1 MKKKRAKRGE
11 VSQELLYLVFEYLIA
26 FFIVGA
32 LFKFVYSV
40 SQNTLYEKIYLSRD
54 TALTLNSIYV
64 FDGTL
69 HYTYDSSS
77 ADISKFSFDF
87 RNSKAEIKEA
97 GVNNDVSVYYP
108 YGANT
113 DVIMSRTGATNPKQI
128 SFVKTNDQ
136 LQLLTQ

>member
-11 VSQELLYLVFEYLIA
+11 VSHELLYLIFEYLIA
-26 FFIVGA
+26 FAIIGA
-32 LFKFVYSV
+32 LFKFVHSV
-40 SQNTLYEKIYLSRD
+40 AENTLYEKVYLSRD
-54 TALTLNSIYV
+54 TALTLNSVYV
-64 FDGTL
+64 FDGKL
-69 HYTYDSSS
+69 EYAYDPGEV
-77 ADISKFSFDF
+77 DISKFSFDF

-113 DVIMSRTGATNPKQI
+113 DVIMPRTGATNPKQI
-128 SFVKTNDQ
+128 RFEKTNDQ